1 MSNED
6 NDRERDGMGVALPVA
21 TAVII
26 AVATTLFTGVGMVR
40 KKAAAQ
46 AEPAASA
53 VVSATAVAEQVASAL
68 ESKAVPVAPVT
79 MAASDAASAP
89 VASAVPAAATPDGAH
104 VEVVDGVVRF
114 YFAVGKADLA
124 AGAKEALAE
133 AVAAAKAGKMLV
145 VSGFHDSTG
154 SVAINAELAKKRAF
168 AVRDALLA
176 EGVVESNIT
185 LQKPEAMP
193 NTHGSDPNAR
203 RVDVVIQ

>member
-6 NDRERDGMGVALPVA
+6 NDRERDGMGIALPVA

-26 AVATTLFTGVGMVR
+26 AIATTLFTGVGMVR
-40 KKAAAQ
+40 KKAAMQ
-46 AEPAASA
+46 AAPAASA
-53 VVSATAVAEQVASAL
+53 AVSATAVAEQVASAL
-68 ESKAVPVAPVT
+68 DNKAVPMV
-79 MAASDAASAP
+79 AASAP
-89 VASAVPAAATPDGAH
+89 VATAMPTDGAH

-114 YFAVGKADLA
+114 YFAVGKSDVA

-133 AVAAAKAGKMLV
+133 AVAAAQAGKMLV
-145 VSGFHDSTG
+145 ISGFHDSTG
-154 SVAINAELAKKRAF
+154 GAALNAELAKKRAF

-176 EGVVESNIT
+176 EGVAEGSIT

>member
-40 KKAAAQ
+40 KKAAMQ
-46 AEPAASA
+46 AAPTASA
-53 VVSATAVAEQVASAL
+53 AVSATAVAEQVASAL
-68 ESKAVPVAPVT
+68 ESKAAPVA
-79 MAASDAASAP
+79 MAASAVVSAPASAASAM
-89 VASAVPAAATPDGAH
+89 SADDAH

-114 YFAVGKADLA
+114 YFAVGKSDVAP
-124 AGAKEALAE
+124 GAKEALAE
-133 AVAAAKAGKMLV
+133 AVAAAQAGKMLV
-145 VSGFHDSTG
+145 ISGFHDSTG
-154 SVAINAELAKKRAF
+154 GAALNAELAKKRAF

-176 EGVVESNIT
+176 EGVAESSIT
-185 LQKPEAMP
+185 LKKPEAMP
-193 NTHGSDPNAR
+193 NTQGSDPNAR

>member
-26 AVATTLFTGVGMVR
+26 AIATTLFTGVGMVR
-40 KKAAAQ
+40 KKAAMQ
-46 AEPAASA
+46 AAPAASA
-53 VVSATAVAEQVASAL
+53 AVSATAVAEQVASAL
-68 ESKAVPVAPVT
+68 DGKAEPMVE
-79 MAASDAASAP
+79 ASA
-89 VASAVPAAATPDGAH
+89 SAAPAMSANSAPDAAH

-114 YFAVGKADLA
+114 YFAVGKADVA

-133 AVAAAKAGKMLV
+133 AVAAAQAGKMLV
-145 VSGFHDSTG
+145 ISGFHDSTG
-154 SVAINAELAKKRAF
+154 GAALNAELAKQRAF

-176 EGVVESNIT
+176 EGVAESSIT
-185 LQKPEAMP
+185 LQKPEVMP

-203 RVDVVIQ
+203 RVEVVIQ